1 MIQLQ
6 PFTNKDFDTLISW
19 VGNEEELLQFS
30 GPDFKFP
37 LTREQLAVNISEQNR
52 HPYAIV
58 DASSGKMIAYAEIYV
73 TRENTGI
80 LGRILI
86 GDPEMRGHGIGVQIV
101 QELLFI
107 SYTILG
113 VKNTSLY
120 VFDWNIGA
128 IKCYEKAGFV
138 INLDKTANL
147 VFKGQTL
154 KLLTMEYDRKNES

>member
-6 PFTNKDFDTLISW
+6 PFTSKDFDTLISW
-19 VGNEEELLQFS
+19 VGSEEELLQFS

-37 LTREQLAVNISEQNR
+37 LTREQLEINISEKNR
-52 HPYAIV
+52 HPYAIMG
-58 DASSGKMIAYAEIYV
+58 ASTGKMIAYAEIYI
-73 TRENTGI
+73 TKENIAI

-101 QELLFI
+101 RELLFI
-107 SYTILG
+107 SLTILG
-113 VKNTSLY
+113 AKSTSLY

-138 INLDKTANL
+138 INQEKTANL
-147 VFKGQTL
+147 EFKGQTF
-154 KLLTMEYDRKNES
+154 KLLTMQFDGRIGS

>member
-6 PFTNKDFDTLISW
+6 PFTSKDFDTLISW
-19 VGNEEELLQFS
+19 VGSEEELLQFS

-37 LTREQLAVNISEQNR
+37 LTREQLVVNISEPTR
-52 HPYAIV
+52 HPYAIT
-58 DASSGKMIAYAEIYV
+58 DASSGKMIAYAEIYM
-73 TRENTGI
+73 TRENMAI

-107 SYTILG
+107 SFTILG
-113 VKNTSLY
+113 AKSTALY
-120 VFDWNIGA
+120 VFEWNIGA

-138 INLDKTANL
+138 INPEKTANL
-147 VFKGQTL
+147 VFKGQTF
-154 KLLTMEYDRKNES
+154 KLLTMQFDRKNES